1 MGPPRRRG
9 RFLAFLRRRV
19 GVLLLQRSHVCQGV
33 ESDGW
38 MIVASSQRNQRP
50 WRYPTCVCMFESL
63 RSAVCCGHTQY
74 RLRLTFRGSG
84 LKDTSKFSEES
95 LSFLGAWFGHGPR
108 GTHSTH
114 TTPLMFKIQRR
125 NTIKPE
131 ITRVRDHRRDVQIIQ
146 GGSKR
151 RESVLYTS
159 ERGHADA
166 SSRGNGNHQ
175 NDFCRRASVLAL
187 RIAASSSAASSMAS
201 SSDAT
206 APTQAESGA
215 QLRRRRLYF
224 CSLAAARSI
233 LLSTRSRAYTNGKS
247 NRGRSS
253 RELNRGRGSAGDF
266 AKLHC
271 LIFICG
277 MAVLGRGQE

>member
-1 MGPPRRRG
+1 
-9 RFLAFLRRRV
+9 
-19 GVLLLQRSHVCQGV
+19 
-33 ESDGW
+33 

-131 ITRVRDHRRDVQIIQ
+131 FTRTTGVRDVQIIQ
-146 GGSKR
+146 GLSKR
-151 RESVLYTS
+151 RESVLYMS

-266 AKLHC
+266 AQHGFDL
-271 LIFICG
+271 FG
-277 MAVLGRGQE
+277 GNAFWDRGQVLPFW